1 MVGMSRVH
9 SMRLARSHLEPRAG
23 RRQLAQVVAD
33 VCGVQAQFVPSA
45 ELALLAR
52 VDGLRKDDMARAM
65 WEDRTLVRTWTMR
78 GTIHLH
84 TREEL
89 PVYLRAFE
97 RSRSRVDMSWLGRKG
112 VSPRDV
118 DRVVEAVVDALAG
131 GPLTRAEL
139 GPEVALRVGEWAR
152 PLVEDSWGGAVRLA
166 CFRGLVCFG
175 PERGRLATFVRTDR
189 WLGPLRDLAPE
200 EAQDELVARYLRG
213 YGPAT
218 VKDLWRWAALPM
230 SEARPAWERARPG
243 LVEVTV
249 GGRRAWALR
258 ADAPA
263 LGRPPPRRWGATR
276 LLGSFDGY
284 LLAHDDRS
292 HLFDEEQGKAISR
305 GAGWISPVVLSRGR
319 TIGTWRQ
326 RPGKGLTI
334 DVTPFR
340 APGKE
345 VRAQVAREAARLGAF
360 LGLEARVAWGGRG
373 GRD

>member
-1 MVGMSRVH
+1 
-9 SMRLARSHLEPRAG
+9 MRLARSHLEPRAG
-23 RRQLAQVVAD
+23 RRQLARVVAD

-52 VDGLRKDDMARAM
+52 VDGLRRGDMARAL

-97 RSRSRVDMSWLGRKG
+97 RCRSRVDLMWLGRKG
-112 VSPRDV
+112 IAPRDI
-118 DRVVEAVVDALAG
+118 DRVLEAVVDALAG

-139 GPEVALRVGEWAR
+139 GSEVALRVGEWAR
-152 PLVEDSWGGAVRLA
+152 PLVEDSWGGAARLA

-189 WLGPLRDLAPE
+189 WLGRLGDLTPE
-200 EAQDELVARYLRG
+200 EAQDELVARYLRA

-230 SEARPAWERARPG
+230 SEARPAWERALPG
-243 LVEVTV
+243 LAEVTV

-258 ADAPA
+258 EDARA
-263 LGRPPPRRWGATR
+263 LGRLPVGRWGSAR

-292 HLFDEEQGKAISR
+292 HLFDKEQGRAISR
-305 GAGWISPVVLSRGR
+305 GAGWISPVVLSKGR
-319 TIGTWRQ
+319 AIGTWR
-326 RPGKGLTI
+326 RGPGKGLAI
-334 DVTPFR
+334 DVAPFEP
-340 APGKE
+340 PGRV
-345 VRAQVAREAARLGAF
+345 VRAQVAREAERLGEF
-360 LGLEARVAWGGRG
+360 LGLGARVAWGGSRG
-373 GRD
+373 RA